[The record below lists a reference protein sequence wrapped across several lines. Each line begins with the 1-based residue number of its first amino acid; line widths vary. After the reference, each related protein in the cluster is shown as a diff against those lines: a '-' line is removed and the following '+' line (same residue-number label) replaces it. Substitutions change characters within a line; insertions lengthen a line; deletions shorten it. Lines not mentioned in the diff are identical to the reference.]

1 MISFSFVD
9 TYQESDHESP
19 FAKAHWE
26 ANNRFQFI
34 MDNVDQGKIFPME
47 FVKFIAEKPAG
58 SRRKIED
65 LAFCRLERGYL
76 NDVISDWV
84 RYSV

>member
-1 MISFSFVD
+1 
-9 TYQESDHESP
+9 
-19 FAKAHWE
+19 
-26 ANNRFQFI
+26 
-34 MDNVDQGKIFPME
+34 MDNVDQGKIFPAE
-47 FVKFIAEKPAG
+47 FVKFIAEKPVG

-65 LAFCRLERGYL
+65 LAFCRLKRGYS